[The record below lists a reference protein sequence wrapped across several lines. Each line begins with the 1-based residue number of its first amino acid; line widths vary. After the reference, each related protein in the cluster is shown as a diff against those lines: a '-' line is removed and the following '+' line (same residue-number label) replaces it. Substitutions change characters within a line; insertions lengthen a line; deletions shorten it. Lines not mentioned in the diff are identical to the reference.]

1 MLNSV
6 LLLFTSLQLTVCDLF
21 LYLIR
26 HGLKEDGRCGDF
38 LLLRHEAVCQM
49 TSVRKVESH
58 DPAMGLHDGGVDS
71 KVSR

>member
-1 MLNSV
+1 MCCYCSHLCN
-6 LLLFTSLQLTVCDLF
+6 LLYVTIS
-21 LYLIR
+21 YLIR